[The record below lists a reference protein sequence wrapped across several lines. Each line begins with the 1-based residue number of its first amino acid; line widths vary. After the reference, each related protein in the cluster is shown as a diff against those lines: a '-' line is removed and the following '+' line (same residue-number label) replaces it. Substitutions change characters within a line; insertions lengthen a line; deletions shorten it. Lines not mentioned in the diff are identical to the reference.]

1 MTAPVLLD
9 EAAWQQP
16 PRALSEAGA
25 PVLSVAGFEG
35 PLDWLLDMVQA
46 RRIDLAR
53 LSILA
58 LIEAFC
64 AAMAAGLA
72 DPAGG
77 SGSLARWHDWL
88 VMAATLTQLR
98 ARLLLPAQQ
107 PEARMARNE
116 AEALRSKLIERVR
129 MRAAA
134 DWLERRPQLGQQVF
148 ARGMPDSGTSAA
160 STIGGDI
167 TDLLRACLLVLRVP
181 EQQEAAYRLPP
192 PTPWP
197 VAEAIARLR
206 RRLAALPEGGP
217 LQLFLPEIEHDR
229 AADPTHCR
237 AAVASTLVAG
247 LELARDG
254 ALTLRQEHSWLPIQV
269 GQPNDRAAAGA
280 A

>member
-1 MTAPVLLD
+1 MPDLLD

-16 PRALSEAGA
+16 PRALPGAGA

-35 PLDWLLDMVQA
+35 PLDWLLEMVQA

-72 DPAGG
+72 DAAGG
-77 SGSLARWHDWL
+77 SASLARWHDWL

-98 ARLLLPAQQ
+98 ARLLLPAAQ
-107 PEARMARNE
+107 PGTRAARSE
-116 AEALRSKLIERVR
+116 AEALRRQLIERSR

-134 DWLERRPQLGQQVF
+134 NWLERRPQLGINVF
-148 ARGMPDSGTSAA
+148 ARGTPDPGSTDA

-167 TDLLRACLLVLRVP
+167 TDLLRACLLALRVP
-181 EQQEAAYRLPP
+181 EQQQAAYRLPP

-197 VAEAIARLR
+197 MADAIARMR
-206 RRLAALPEGGP
+206 RRLASLPEGGP
-217 LQLFLPEIEHDR
+217 LQLFLPEIEHD
-229 AADPTHCR
+229 AVADQTYRR

-254 ALTLRQEHSWLPIQV
+254 ELTLQQEQQWLPIQV
-269 GQPNDRAAAGA
+269 GQPDDQARAGTA
-280 A
+280 

>member
-1 MTAPVLLD
+1 MPDLLD

-16 PRALSEAGA
+16 PRALPGAGA
-25 PVLSVAGFEG
+25 PVLSVDGFEG
-35 PLDWLLDMVQA
+35 PLDWLLEMVQA

-58 LIEAFC
+58 LIETFC

-72 DPAGG
+72 DAAGG
-77 SGSLARWHDWL
+77 RGSLARWHDWL

-98 ARLLLPAQQ
+98 ARLLLPAAQ
-107 PEARMARNE
+107 PEARAARSE
-116 AEALRSKLIERVR
+116 AEALRRQLIERAR

-148 ARGMPDSGTSAA
+148 ARGMPDGGSTATGT
-160 STIGGDI
+160 TGGDI
-167 TDLLRACLLVLRVP
+167 TDLLRACLLALRVP

-197 VAEAIARLR
+197 VADALVRMR
-206 RRLAALPEGGP
+206 RRLASLPEGGP
-217 LQLFLPEIEHDR
+217 LQLFLPEIEHDA
-229 AADPTHCR
+229 AADLTHRR
-237 AAVASTLVAG
+237 AAVASTLVAS
-247 LELARDG
+247 LELARHG
-254 ALTLRQEHSWLPIQV
+254 ELTLQQEDTWLPIQV
-269 GQPNDRAAAGA
+269 RQPGGQAAAGA